1 MRTIPALLVTIG
13 LAAAL
18 TGCAASG
25 AGSTPSSCAAPG
37 AASEAVTATG
47 SFGKEPKVSI
57 PSGLTTKGTQVSVLK
72 SGNGREIEDGTPV
85 LIEYTLVDGATG
97 DVAQTSGY
105 SGQTAPI
112 TAGADNYG
120 ALGASLECAHVGDR
134 LAVALPKSAVSSSDT
149 GDTSTSSKK
158 TEDAVVAVIDVK
170 RAFDARATGTPQLAG
185 DGMPAVVLAPSGA
198 PGITIPSWTAPKSDE
213 THLLRKGHGA
223 ELTAKDSAIIKYTA
237 VTWGTDGTESSVAGS
252 SWTDGSGAQT
262 VPLAKGQVQ
271 EGVRT
276 AILGHRVGDQVLAI
290 VHQQGTAYAYVIDV
304 LGKTAS

>member
-1 MRTIPALLVTIG
+1 VRTIPALLVTIG

-97 DVAQTSGY
+97 DVAQSSGY
-105 SGQTAPI
+105 SGATAPI

-134 LAVALPKSAVSSSDT
+134 LAVALPKSALS
-149 GDTSTSSKK
+149 STSGATGKTSKK
-158 TEDAVVAVIDVK
+158 IEDAVVAVIDVK

-185 DGMPAVVLAPSGA
+185 DRMPAVVLAPSGA
-198 PGITIPSWTAPKSDE
+198 PGITIPSWNAPKSDE

-223 ELTAKDSAIIKYTA
+223 ELTAKDTALIKYTA
-237 VTWGTDGTESSVAGS
+237 VTWGTEGTDSSVAGS
-252 SWTDGSGAQT
+252 NWTDGSGAQT

-271 EGVRT
+271 EGVRN
-276 AILGHRVGDQVLAI
+276 AILGHHVGDQVLAI